1 MAQKQHTGGNGG
13 WGPAPVAP
21 KQQTGGNGGWG
32 APANLRSMEP
42 SGWGV
47 KKKSHKASRGTV
59 WASAQARGAFIAR
72 VADAAERK
80 RQAEMSYNQA
90 VSDYDSADG
99 RRDLANAD
107 LQAASAAWSSST
119 RDRQKAVEDSL
130 DARVGLRLFDEEMRR
145 LDKEE
150 RDE

>member
-1 MAQKQHTGGNGG
+1 M
-13 WGPAPVAP
+13 PCV
-21 KQQTGGNGGWG
+21 
-32 APANLRSMEP
+32 P
-42 SGWGV
+42 STPCF
-47 KKKSHKASRGTV
+47 GTT
-59 WASAQARGAFIAR
+59 
-72 VADAAERK
+72 K
-80 RQAEMSYNQA
+80 RALETAEMSYNQA